1 MLTPAHPLW
10 QVLIPLAHQQ
20 LAMERARTAGKT
32 EYMQSNLDKLKRK
45 HEYADAVSELETE
58 RMKAARLG
66 S

>member
-1 MLTPAHPLW
+1 MW
-10 QVLIPLAHQQ
+10 QVLFSLAHQQ

-45 HEYADAVSELETE
+45 HEDADAVVEVETE